1 MKPIPHVPNINEFDG
16 LLDIFSICNIM
27 EASNILHHKTYLTG
41 KSGLTVDQR
50 LRMIHGRVK
59 ARQILAWIFA
69 NYGFEGD
76 TSMET
81 FYWRYLA
88 HQLKTLFQI
97 KERVEEQ
104 DIRSFNNDRIAK
116 EVKKKI
122 DKSFAG
128 LSQFQNAWRD
138 LPEDESLDD
147 EVSDNGVFNGG
158 IAEDEV
164 PKVKPG
170 NVRKLHWSLKERFRV
185 IVRRAEPGNT
195 INFGK
200 YHPA

>member
-1 MKPIPHVPNINEFDG
+1 
-16 LLDIFSICNIM
+16 
-27 EASNILHHKTYLTG
+27 
-41 KSGLTVDQR
+41 
-50 LRMIHGRVK
+50 MIHGCVK
-59 ARQILAWIFA
+59 AHQILAWIFA

-81 FYWRYLA
+81 FYWWYLA
-88 HQLKTLFQI
+88 HQLKTLFRI
-97 KERVEEQ
+97 KEQVEEQ
-104 DIRSFNNDRIAK
+104 DIRLFNNDCIAK

-122 DKSFAG
+122 DKSFAR

-138 LPEDESLDD
+138 LPKDESLDD

-185 IVRRAEPGNT
+185 IVRHAESGNT
-195 INFGK
+195 INFSK